1 MDRRPSS
8 LLNLSPIWKC
18 LPLRYPSC
26 SESADVLM
34 RLESV
39 HIVCRNTDTH
49 LYSVK
54 HGGAC
59 TRWHRKGGIL
69 NPASMKQALVEGAE
83 RIPGINLYEQGAGK
97 MNLLNS
103 TVGTLLVTSPR
114 GLAKVCALC
123 NGWAA
128 LPHSI
133 LLLMSL
139 MPDCTWWA

>member
-1 MDRRPSS
+1 
-8 LLNLSPIWKC
+8 
-18 LPLRYPSC
+18 
-26 SESADVLM
+26 M

-39 HIVCRNTDTH
+39 HMVCRNTGIH
-49 LYSVK
+49 LHKLK

-103 TVGTLLVTSPR
+103 TVSTLLDGSPQ
-114 GLAKVCALC
+114 GLADACASC

-128 LPHSI
+128 LPLSM

-139 MPDCTWWA
+139 MLDGTWWHELHAPGSRRTERSCSLLSLSSRQRYAPHL

>member
-1 MDRRPSS
+1 
-8 LLNLSPIWKC
+8 
-18 LPLRYPSC
+18 
-26 SESADVLM
+26 M

-39 HIVCRNTDTH
+39 RMVCRNTDTH
-49 LYSVK
+49 LYKVK

-103 TVGTLLVTSPR
+103 TVGTLLCWKPSRPGR
-114 GLAKVCALC
+114 CMHSLQWLGRPALSV
-123 NGWAA
+123 
-128 LPHSI
+128 LQV
-133 LLLMSL
+133 MSL
-139 MPDCTWWA
+139 MLDGTWWA